1 VTIAN
6 KHVFSRPS
14 LANERVGWARARCP
28 FPKESGA
35 PIVFSFFH
43 LQLFPS
49 LLKFSQ
55 SNAPLHAPIITA
67 PKSGADLRVTMPPK
81 SVYAEKRLQ
90 LFAKKQL
97 PEEQRLANRADL
109 ELESQKA
116 FGHSTKYQHSSAK
129 VWFQEFMEN
138 CLPDQDDEEYFRTR
152 GPIKYPNSV
161 FKAYAVFL
169 A

>member
-1 VTIAN
+1 MAK

-55 SNAPLHAPIITA
+55 FNAPLHAPIITA
-67 PKSGADLRVTMPPK
+67 PKSAADLRVTIPPK

-90 LFAKKQL
+90 LFAKNQAAL

-129 VWFQEFMEN
+129 V
-138 CLPDQDDEEYFRTR
+138 
-152 GPIKYPNSV
+152 
-161 FKAYAVFL
+161 
-169 A
+169 